1 MCSLFSKC
9 LKMPSVTTLLQDLA
23 VFLGTRVRRPFQC
36 DEEATAVIQDYRR
49 GLQGQAR
56 GRATAQE

>member
-1 MCSLFSKC
+1 
-9 LKMPSVTTLLQDLA
+9 MPSVTVLLQDLA

-36 DEEATAVIQDYRR
+36 DEEATAVIQDYKR

-56 GRATAQE
+56 GKATAQE